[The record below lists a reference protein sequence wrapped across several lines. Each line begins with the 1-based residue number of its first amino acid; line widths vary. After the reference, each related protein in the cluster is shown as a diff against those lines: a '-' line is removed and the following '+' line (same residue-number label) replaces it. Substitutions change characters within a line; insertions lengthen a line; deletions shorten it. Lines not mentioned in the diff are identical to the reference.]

1 MKIKENFVLRQVADI
16 WVVLPL
22 SSATLNF
29 DGMLNLNESGAM
41 LWNQLEQG
49 ASREQLADVLISEYA
64 ISREIALNDVDE
76 FIHNLLEAGCL
87 DMQ

>member
-1 MKIKENFVLRQVADI
+1 MKIKENFVLRQVADT

-41 LWNQLEQG
+41 LWSVLEKG
-49 ASREQLADVLISEYA
+49 ATREQLADALTSEYA
-64 ISREIALNDVDE
+64 VSREIALNDVDE
-76 FIHNLLEAGCL
+76 FLENLKNADCLEL
-87 DMQ
+87 

>member
-1 MKIKENFVLRQVADI
+1 MKIKENFVLRQVADT

-41 LWNQLEQG
+41 LWGVLEKG
-49 ASREQLADVLISEYA
+49 ATREQLADALTSEYA
-64 ISREIALNDVDE
+64 VSREIALNDVDE
-76 FIHNLLEAGCL
+76 FLENLKNADCLE
-87 DMQ
+87 M

>member
-1 MKIKENFVLRQVADI
+1 MKIKENFVLRQVADT

-41 LWNQLEQG
+41 LWSVLEKG
-49 ASREQLADVLISEYA
+49 ATREQLADALTSEYA
-64 ISREIALNDVDE
+64 VSREVALNDVDE
-76 FIHNLLEAGCL
+76 FLENLKNADCLE
-87 DMQ
+87 